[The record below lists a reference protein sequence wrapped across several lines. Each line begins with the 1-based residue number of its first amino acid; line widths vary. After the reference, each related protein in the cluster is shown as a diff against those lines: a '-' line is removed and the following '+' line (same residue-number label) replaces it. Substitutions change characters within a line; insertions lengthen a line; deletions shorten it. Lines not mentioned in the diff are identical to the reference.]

1 MAVQCCLLR
10 RLQCLASPR
19 NHLAALRRQESANAS
34 TGHKYSM
41 RKDCKGRTSSLT
53 GLVTPRATASSDS
66 SRSLARSP
74 LSVLLYKSSS
84 CGGCKARLHCNRR
97 LGLAC
102 GQRVIGC
109 RAGSYGSFEESN
121 GTKAV
126 GVRVKH
132 L

>member
-1 MAVQCCLLR
+1 MAVQCCSLR
-10 RLQCLASPR
+10 RLQCLASQW
-19 NHLAALRRQESANAS
+19 NHLAAPRRQESATANA
-34 TGHKYSM
+34 GQNYSV
-41 RKDCKGRTSSLT
+41 RKGYKGRTSSLT

-74 LSVLLYKSSS
+74 LNVLLYKSSS

-126 GVRVKH
+126 GVRVEH